1 MKLLALRD
9 LYHLLVIV
17 LVQIT
22 AWLPA
27 TKVRPWLVASIASVA
42 HRVQVRKRHL
52 AEANLATAIDSD
64 LDESERERIVRQ
76 SFQATWEEVFSLLP
90 SATEWEALQG
100 SIQVDGLEHLRGAL
114 SDGRGAI
121 LWESHFGKRS
131 LAKRALHQMGFRLC
145 QVHHERHLGGLFPG
159 HGPMTWLRFYAVKR
173 FFERWEKQFLKD
185 TIYLPRSGSLAF
197 TRTLLRRLQ
206 ENVVLCSAADGHYG
220 QRPVLMQF
228 LGQVEPFQTGMLSL
242 AKLSGSPVLPMF
254 CFRHSDGAMRLVIEG
269 PIQTEADSDRER
281 GLREALARYVH
292 LLESYIREYPE
303 QYRNWHFV
311 GKPVR
316 RSTGTD
322 RAAPRRMQ
330 ESQ

>member
-9 LYHLLVIV
+9 LYHLFVIV

-27 TKVRPWLVASIASVA
+27 TRVKPWLVALIASVA

-52 AEANLATAIDSD
+52 AEANLASAIDGN

-76 SFQATWEEVFSLLP
+76 SFQVVWEEIFSLLP
-90 SATEWEALQG
+90 SATEWETVQD
-100 SIQVDGLEHLRGAL
+100 SIRVEGLEHLRGAL

-121 LWESHFGKRS
+121 LWESHFGKRL

-145 QVHHERHLGGLFPG
+145 QIHHERHLGALFPG
-159 HGPMTWLRFYAVKR
+159 HGPMTWVRLHVVKR
-173 FFERWEKQFLKD
+173 LFSRWEKQFLKD
-185 TIYLPRSGSLAF
+185 TIYLPTSGSLAF

-220 QRPVLMQF
+220 QRPMLVQF
-228 LGQVEPFQTGMLSL
+228 LGQVEPFQPGMLSL
-242 AKLSGSPVLPMF
+242 AKLSGSPILPMF
-254 CFRHSDGAMRLVIEG
+254 CFRHSDGTMRLVIEG
-269 PIQTEADSDRER
+269 PIQTETDSDRER
-281 GLREALARYVH
+281 GLREALTRYVH
-292 LLESYIREYPE
+292 LLESYVRQYPG

-311 GKPVR
+311 GKAVR
-316 RSTGTD
+316 RSTRTD
-322 RAAPRRMQ
+322 WATPRRMQ
-330 ESQ
+330 GSR